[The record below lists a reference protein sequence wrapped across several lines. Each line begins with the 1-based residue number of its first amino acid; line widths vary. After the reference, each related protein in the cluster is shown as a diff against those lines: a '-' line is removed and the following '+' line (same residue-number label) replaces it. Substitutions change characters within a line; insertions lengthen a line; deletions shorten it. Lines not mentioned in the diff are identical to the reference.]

1 MGLFTL
7 KNCCVSCSLDFYKL
21 KLDFKS
27 RLSIYEFSG
36 YYCGIW
42 KLKFVAKTEFLY
54 LCRNSKNLDYAY
66 KG

>member
-1 MGLFTL
+1 MLIGL
-7 KNCCVSCSLDFYKL
+7 YKL

>member
-1 MGLFTL
+1 MLIGL
-7 KNCCVSCSLDFYKL
+7 YKL

-54 LCRNSKNLDYAY
+54 LCRNSENFDYAY